1 VRRLFGGGKPALTW
15 RCFSAE
21 TQLSPLEAIEAERE
35 ELCSGSR
42 DAPMQVKEP
51 EVGEETCF
59 QSCILPLGS
68 AGLC

>member
-1 VRRLFGGGKPALTW
+1 MLTW

-21 TQLSPLEAIEAERE
+21 TQPSPLEAIEAERE
-35 ELCSGSR
+35 ELCLGSR

-51 EVGEETCF
+51 EVEEGSSF
-59 QSCILPLGS
+59 QSCFLDLGS